1 MSFIELI
8 EGHEAALLGLLDHF
22 LDGSIRQVEQRRRR
36 FGRILFRSV
45 SRLVVFFLFLNL
57 QRLCLA
63 GHSIAPNALQSG
75 CVTAPDPK
83 LFDTHDAKGR
93 RKVFATPKNC
103 FAGFTQWPDAYCGNG
118 VAGCSNRTR
127 VSLFLT
133 GF

>member
-1 MSFIELI
+1 
-8 EGHEAALLGLLDHF
+8 
-22 LDGSIRQVEQRRRR
+22 
-36 FGRILFRSV
+36 
-45 SRLVVFFLFLNL
+45 
-57 QRLCLA
+57 
-63 GHSIAPNALQSG
+63 
-75 CVTAPDPK
+75 VTAPDPK

-133 GF
+133 GFWTWAGGHVVSQNAPNRL